1 MKRIALLA
9 ALAAVAMT
17 ASPLL
22 AAEKQPPK
30 QSEKQYDQGATD
42 TEIKIGQTL
51 PWSGPASAYSVEG
64 MVQRAYFDR
73 TNRQGGVNGRKIN
86 FISLDD
92 AYSPPKTVEQT
103 RKLVE
108 QEGVLAMFA
117 AIGTAPN
124 IAVHKYLNNK
134 KVPQILILTGASRW
148 NDPKNFPWTMAFYPL
163 YDMEGMIFARHAL
176 QAWPNGKIAILS
188 QNDDAGRDYVRG
200 FKEGLGDKGKAMV
213 VAEATY
219 EVTDPTVD
227 SQIVKLKNSG
237 ADVFFLMATPK
248 FGAQAL
254 KKAHEVAWKPKTLLV
269 SVASSIGGVLKP
281 AGLEASQGVITTAT
295 FKTALDPAWDNAPDM
310 KEYIAFMKESGL
322 EKYITDR
329 SASLG
334 YVSAALMERILQRCG
349 DNLTRANIMKQVSSL
364 HDSDLPLLLPG
375 VTVKTT
381 PDNLSPFGAMRL
393 QRFEGEGW
401 VLFGEAI
408 SAQH

>member
-1 MKRIALLA
+1 MIRRRAFLLA
-9 ALAAVAMT
+9 GLASVAM
-17 ASPLL
+17 ASASV
-22 AAEKQPPK
+22 AAGKNHGPGV
-30 QSEKQYDQGATD
+30 SD
-42 TEIKIGQTL
+42 TEIRIGQTM
-51 PWSGPASAYSVEG
+51 PYSGPASAYGVQG
-64 MVQRAYFDR
+64 MVEVAYFR
-73 TNRQGGVNGRKIN
+73 KLNEKGGINGRKVN
-86 FISLDD
+86 LISLDD

-108 QEGVLAMFA
+108 SENVLA
-117 AIGTAPN
+117 IYGTVGTPTN
-124 IAVHKYLNNK
+124 TSTHKYLNSK
-134 KVPQILILTGASRW
+134 KVPQILISTGAAKW
-148 NDPKNFPWTMAFYPL
+148 NDPKNFPWTTAFFPL
-163 YDMEGMIFARHAL
+163 YDVEGAIYGRYIIQNIPDA
-176 QAWPNGKIAILS
+176 KIAILS

-200 FKEGLGDKGKAMV
+200 FKEGLGDKLKSMV

-310 KEYIAFMKESGL
+310 KEYIAFMKASGL

-349 DNLTRANIMKQVSSL
+349 DNLTRANIMKQVSNL

-401 VLFGEAI
+401 VLFGDAI